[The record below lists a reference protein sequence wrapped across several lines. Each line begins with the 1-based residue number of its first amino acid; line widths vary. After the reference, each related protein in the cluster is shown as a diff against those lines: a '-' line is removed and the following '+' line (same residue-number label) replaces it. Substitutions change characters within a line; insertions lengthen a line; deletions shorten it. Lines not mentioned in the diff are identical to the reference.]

1 MWAPYAKK
9 LQNPDKEIKDNKK
22 SEETYCVF
30 IDRRLSIVKTS
41 ILPKMIDRFNA
52 VSVKTSVRFIV
63 DIDELI
69 VKFIWKSKIRITK
82 TIEKETKLEDSYYLI
97 LRYIV
102 NLK

>member
-1 MWAPYAKK
+1 MLKNYKT
-9 LQNPDKEIKDNKK
+9 LIKK
-22 SEETYCVF
+22 SKTTKGVKKHNCVF

-69 VKFIWKSKIRITK
+69 VKFIWKSKIRLTK